1 MSIEGAGMSARLADL
16 SVLVLDCQA
25 TGPNPKKGHLL
36 EIGWLSMQARKAA
49 DITSLQP
56 HSHLVSLPDGIKIPK
71 QVSRVTGI
79 CEEDLPQAASPSVVW
94 SQLVMEADRIS
105 TQENDATCPTVIHFA
120 RYEKPFLRHLH
131 DQVSDDAR
139 FPLNIICSWEIVR
152 RLLPQLPRRGLRAV
166 SGYFGHSVPEKRRS
180 AQHVTA
186 TAIIWR
192 ACIQTLE
199 EKHGI
204 QDLNELRDWL
214 VRFEISK
221 VRRKYPMDPS
231 VRLAVPDCPGLY
243 KMLRSNGDVLYVG
256 KSASLR
262 RRVNSYFQKQTKHAE
277 HILEML
283 TQARSID
290 ISTTESALEAALTE
304 SDEIKHLSPPY
315 NVALR
320 ERDRTI
326 GFWTADL
333 RQFDS
338 KPSSS
343 HRFGPVPSFEAFQII
358 SDLCRVE
365 PSSKETNLH
374 GRFTSGLLSF
384 PEDRGPDVATLTS
397 GIEEFRLKHGR
408 YFKTTPTIARSIVS
422 LGFELWKVR
431 QMERAQEEEETIA
444 KTEAEPTQGDTEES
458 KEWDPKRVV
467 SLFES
472 HVSRAAHLLR
482 RARWFSLLSECS
494 LAWNMVSPSSGN
506 KHLIIIRSGKF
517 ADRDTLDRDQS
528 PPVPPGFRKPI
539 VERQACFDLAA
550 YDRLSILTTEL
561 KRLSGSGRRIEL
573 RLGKRSV
580 LTESEL
586 ERVLSWL

>member
-1 MSIEGAGMSARLADL
+1 M
-16 SVLVLDCQA
+16 
-25 TGPNPKKGHLL
+25 
-36 EIGWLSMQARKAA
+36 GWLSMQAREAA
-49 DITSLQP
+49 DIASLQP
-56 HSHLVSLPDGIKIPK
+56 HSSLISLPDSIMIPK

-79 CEEDLPQAASPSVVW
+79 CEEDLAQAVSPVAVW
-94 SQLVMEADRIS
+94 SQVVMEADRIS
-105 TQENDATCPTVIHFA
+105 TKENDATCPTVIHFA

-131 DQVSDDAR
+131 DQVSRGAR

-152 RLLPQLPRRGLRAV
+152 RLLPQLPRRGLRAI
-166 SGYFGHSVPEKRRS
+166 SGYLGHSVPEKRRS
-180 AQHVTA
+180 AHHVMA
-186 TAIIWR
+186 TAIIWS
-192 ACIQTLE
+192 ACIQMLDE
-199 EKHGI
+199 EHGI
-204 QDLNELRDWL
+204 QDLRELKEWL
-214 VRFEISK
+214 ARFEISK
-221 VRRKYPMDPS
+221 VRRRYPMDPS

-256 KSASLR
+256 KSTSLR

-290 ISTTESALEAALTE
+290 ISTTESALEAALAE

-320 ERDRTI
+320 KRDRTI

-338 KPSSS
+338 KPSPS
-343 HRFGPVPSFEAFQII
+343 HRFGPVPAFEAFHII
-358 SDLCRVE
+358 PFLGGFE
-365 PSSKETNLH
+365 PSSVEPNLD
-374 GRFTSGLLSF
+374 GRFTPDLLGF
-384 PEDRGPDVATLTS
+384 PEDRGPDVATLNS
-397 GIEEFRLKHGR
+397 GLEAFRIKHGR
-408 YFKTTPTIARSIVS
+408 YFETGRTLARSIKS
-422 LGFELWKVR
+422 LGFELWKIR
-431 QMERAQEEEETIA
+431 QMERVQEEAINET
-444 KTEAEPTQGDTEES
+444 EVDPTQGDIEES
-458 KEWDPKRVV
+458 KEWDSDRVV

-472 HVSRAAHLLR
+472 LVSRAAHLLR
-482 RARWFSLLSECS
+482 RARWFSLISECS
-494 LAWNMVSPSSGN
+494 LAWNMASPSSGK
-506 KHLIIIRSGKF
+506 KHLIILRSGKF
-517 ADRDTLDRDQS
+517 ADRTTLDRGQS

-539 VERQACFDLAA
+539 LDRQASFDLSA